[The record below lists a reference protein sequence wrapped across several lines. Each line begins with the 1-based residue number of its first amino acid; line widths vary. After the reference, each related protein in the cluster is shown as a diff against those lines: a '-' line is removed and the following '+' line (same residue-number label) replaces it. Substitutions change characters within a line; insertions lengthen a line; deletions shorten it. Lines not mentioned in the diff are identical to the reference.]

1 MPQLFLRNGKDKA
14 MIYNSDQIKEIIPH
28 RYPMLLVDQ
37 IIEINNTKIVGLKA
51 VSVNEPFFSGHF
63 PAKAVMPGALI
74 VEACAQVGA
83 VLLLSK
89 EENKGKLAYFAG
101 INKVRFKRQVIP
113 GNTLRMEVELTSLK
127 MNIGIASIKVS
138 CEDNVVCFGEIMFG
152 IGS

>member
-28 RYPMLLVDQ
+28 RYPLLLVDQ

-138 CEDNVVCFGEIMFG
+138 CEGNVVCFGEIMFG

>member
-28 RYPMLLVDQ
+28 RYPLLLVDQ

-63 PAKAVMPGALI
+63 PAKSVMPGALI

-138 CEDNVVCFGEIMFG
+138 CEGNVVCFGEIMFG